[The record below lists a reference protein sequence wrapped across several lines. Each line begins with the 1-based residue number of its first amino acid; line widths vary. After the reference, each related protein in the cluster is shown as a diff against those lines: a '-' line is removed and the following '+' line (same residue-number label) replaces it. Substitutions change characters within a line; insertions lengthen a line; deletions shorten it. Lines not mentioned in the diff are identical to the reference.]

1 MHELAVTESIL
12 DIASRHGREAGA
24 NKVTDIYIV
33 IGQISSV
40 IDDSVKFYWDMI
52 CDDTICEGSNLHF
65 QRIPAEILCLDCQNS
80 FGIETSLTPCPEC
93 NSANIKLIAGDEFQL
108 ESIEISK

>member
-24 NKVTDIYIV
+24 TKVTDIYIV

-40 IDDSVKFYWDMI
+40 IDDSVKFYWEML
-52 CDDTICEGSNLHF
+52 CENTICEGSTLHF
-65 QRIPAEILCLDCQNS
+65 QRIPAEIICLDCHNS
-80 FGIETSLTPCPEC
+80 FGIETAMIPCPEC
-93 NSANIKLIAGDEFQL
+93 QSANIKLIAGDEFQL